1 MAEDQGT
8 EASSPDAAIPGE
20 GTPFH
25 GEEAEPAAGGPAVG
39 ESVAGEPAAG
49 DGGAP
54 LHPDLAPL
62 AFLLGRWEGAG
73 VGGYPTIESF
83 QFGQEM
89 VFSHNGKPFLS
100 YTSRTWLLDADGH
113 LGRPLAT
120 ESGFWRPQPDGKVE
134 LLLAHPT
141 GITEI
146 YLGEIDGTRAELI
159 TDVVARTETAKEY
172 SAGRR
177 LYGLIGEDLGWAY
190 DMAAVGEPL
199 QSHISAQLKRVG

>member
-39 ESVAGEPAAG
+39 ESAAGEPAAG